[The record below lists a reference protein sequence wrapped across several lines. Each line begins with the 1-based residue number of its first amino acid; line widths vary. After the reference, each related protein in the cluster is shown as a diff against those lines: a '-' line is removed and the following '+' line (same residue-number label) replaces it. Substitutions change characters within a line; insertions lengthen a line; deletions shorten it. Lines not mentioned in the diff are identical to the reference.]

1 MFRIALIFF
10 ASLYFFVSCKEK
22 QGKIKLPYYN
32 TADFTPIFVNDID
45 SVPIK
50 INHTIGAFNLKD
62 QYDNSITLKAVEGK
76 IHVANF
82 FFTGC
87 GSICPG
93 MMDKMKKVN
102 SVFPDSSG
110 VIFLSFSVT
119 PWRDSV
125 TRLKEYAI
133 TTNINSS
140 NWHLL
145 TGTRNEIYGLAR
157 ESYFAEEQLGFSKDS
172 TDFLHTEHV
181 LLVDKTGRIRGI
193 YNGTL
198 GMDMDQLRDDIFLLS
213 KEN

>member
-1 MFRIALIFF
+1 MVEL
-10 ASLYFFVSCKEK
+10 
-22 QGKIKLPYYN
+22 KLPYYN
-32 TADFTPIFVNDID
+32 TAEFSPIFINDID

-50 INHTIGAFNLKD
+50 IDHTIGVFNLKD
-62 QYDNSITLKAVEGK
+62 QHNISITEKAVEEK
-76 IHVANF
+76 IHIANF

-93 MMDKMKKVN
+93 MMNKIRKVN
-102 SVFPDSSG
+102 SVFADSSD
-110 VIFLSFSVT
+110 VVFLSFSVT
-119 PWRDSV
+119 PWRDDV
-125 TRLKEYAI
+125 NRLNEYATLNQI
-133 TTNINSS
+133 IAN

-145 TGTRNEIYGLAR
+145 TGTRNEIYDLAR
-157 ESYFAEEQLGFSKDS
+157 RSYFAEEQMGFSKDS

-198 GMDMDQLRDDIFLLS
+198 EMDMDQLREDIFQLK

>member
-10 ASLYFFVSCKEK
+10 ASLYFIVSCKEK
-22 QGKIKLPYYN
+22 QAEIKLPYYN
-32 TADFTPIFVNDID
+32 TADFTPVFVNDID
-45 SVPIK
+45 SVSIK
-50 INHTIGAFNLKD
+50 INHTIGAFNFKD
-62 QYDNSITLKAVEGK
+62 QYNNSITQKEVEGK

-93 MMDKMKKVN
+93 MMDKMKKLN
-102 SVFPDSSG
+102 SVFPDTSG
-110 VIFLSFSVT
+110 IIFLSFSVT

-125 TRLKEYAI
+125 TRLKEYTI
-133 TTNINSS
+133 TNNINSS

-157 ESYFAEEQLGFSKDS
+157 ESYFAEEKLGFSKDS

-198 GMDMDQLRDDIFLLS
+198 AMDIDQLRDDIFLLS